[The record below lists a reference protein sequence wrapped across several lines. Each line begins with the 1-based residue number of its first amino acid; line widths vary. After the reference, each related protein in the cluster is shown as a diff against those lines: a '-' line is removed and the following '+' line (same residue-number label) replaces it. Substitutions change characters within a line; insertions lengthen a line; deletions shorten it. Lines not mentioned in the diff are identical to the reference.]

1 MNPID
6 LTQNQ
11 RPKLTRYLELQNTC
25 FLVCEQ
31 TRDLHIRVGTIS
43 RLVGPTP
50 AF

>member
-1 MNPID
+1 MNPLG

-11 RPKLTRYLELQNTC
+11 RPKLTRYLELRNTW
-25 FLVCEQ
+25 FPVCER
-31 TRDLHIRVGTIS
+31 TRDLHIRVGPIS